1 MFNPEDNGTIY
12 SIGEKDGI
20 YVWKFYGDTTA
31 RPGNQESGFEY
42 ESSINSNSQKRSLED
57 MRNMA
62 KELKKPVLKEGSFVV

>member
-20 YVWKFYGDTTA
+20 YVWKFFGDTTA
-31 RPGNQESGFEY
+31 RPENQESGFEY

-62 KELKKPVLKEGSFVV
+62 KELKKPVLKDGSFVI